1 MIDEAARRELT
12 GKIEGFRSSG
22 TLKIERV
29 LQTPQGARVRVSPGR
44 EVLNFCANNYLG
56 LASHPRVVAAAH
68 AALDRWGYGMSSVR
82 FICGTLDVH
91 VELEKKVS
99 EFLGTQETILF
110 SSCFDANGGVF
121 EPLLDGD
128 CALITDQLN
137 HASLIDGARLCKAR
151 RLIYAHSD
159 MRELEARLAEAAGCR
174 MKMIVTDGVF
184 SMDGD
189 VANLPEICRLAE
201 AHGAMV
207 VVDDSHAT
215 GFVGPSGRG
224 TPELCGVTG
233 RVDAITTTF
242 GKALGGAT
250 GGCVSGRKEIIDVLR
265 QRSRPYLFSNTLAPV
280 VAATSIAVL
289 DMLSR
294 DSELRDRL
302 ERNTSFFRRE
312 IAAAGFDVKPGTH
325 PIVPI
330 MLYEEKLAG
339 RMADRLLEEGIY
351 VIGFSH
357 PVVPK
362 GQARIRVQL
371 SALHERG
378 DLEKAVTAFA
388 RVGKELAVIA

>member
-12 GKIEGFRSSG
+12 GRIEEMRAAG
-22 TLKIERV
+22 TLKVERV
-29 LQTPQGARVRVSPGR
+29 LESAQGAHIRVRPGLP
-44 EVLNFCANNYLG
+44 VLNFCANNYLG
-56 LASHPRVVAAAH
+56 LASDPRVVEAAH

-91 VELEKKVS
+91 AALEKRVS

-121 EPLLDGD
+121 EPLLDAE

-151 RLIYAHSD
+151 RFIYAHAD

-189 VANLPEICRLAE
+189 CADLAGICRLAE

-215 GFVGPSGRG
+215 GFVGATGRG
-224 TPELCGVTG
+224 TAELCGVTG

-289 DMLSR
+289 DMISR
-294 DSELRDRL
+294 DTGLRDRL
-302 ERNTSFFRRE
+302 EQNTRFFRRE

-330 MLYEEKLAG
+330 MLYQEKLAG
-339 RMADRLLEEGIY
+339 KMADRLLEEGIY

-371 SALHERG
+371 SALHERA
-378 DLEKAVTAFA
+378 DLERAVAAFA

>member
-1 MIDEAARRELT
+1 MIDEAARRDLAAR
-12 GKIEGFRSSG
+12 IEEMRAAG
-22 TLKIERV
+22 TLKVERV
-29 LQTPQGARVRVSPGR
+29 LESAQGAHIRVRPGR
-44 EVLNFCANNYLG
+44 NVLNFCSNNYLG
-56 LASHPRVVAAAH
+56 LASHPRVVEAAH

-82 FICGTLDVH
+82 FICGTLEVH
-91 VELEKKVS
+91 AELERKVA

-121 EPLLDGD
+121 EPLLDAD

-151 RLIYAHSD
+151 RFIYAHAD
-159 MRELEARLAEAAGCR
+159 MHDLYARLAEAAGCR
-174 MKMIVTDGVF
+174 MRMIVTDGVF

-189 VANLPEICRLAE
+189 VANLPAICRLAE
-201 AHGAMV
+201 EHGAMV

-215 GFVGPSGRG
+215 GFVGATGRG
-224 TPELCGVTG
+224 TAELCGVTG

-250 GGCVSGRKEIIDVLR
+250 GGCVSGRREIIDVLR

-294 DSELRDRL
+294 DTGLRDRL
-302 ERNTSFFRRE
+302 DQNTSFFRRE

-330 MLYEEKLAG
+330 MLYQEKLAG
-339 RMADRLLEEGIY
+339 KMADRLLEEGIY
-351 VIGFSH
+351 VVGFSH

-371 SALHERG
+371 SALHERA
-378 DLEKAVTAFA
+378 DLETAVAAFA